1 MAGGGRACSVKWRC
15 DIEDGGSGVLWD
27 VEKEESKE
35 ECFSFHYKV
44 MHYGVMSRPGV
55 EIMKHDIVTSY
66 FNYYNYVRICK
77 SYL

>member
-35 ECFSFHYKV
+35 ECFSFH
-44 MHYGVMSRPGV
+44 
-55 EIMKHDIVTSY
+55 
-66 FNYYNYVRICK
+66 
-77 SYL
+77 